1 MNDLD
6 LLAQTQHVSD
16 IFTRIMLKTLT
27 VGLLSES
34 PDGEVSMSQFQA
46 LKHIGQHGPC
56 TIGSLAQGLGVTQ
69 PAATMLVDRMVKR
82 VLVERGP
89 GRTDRRQSEVSLTP
103 HAEELLQRTESERAE
118 RLSRVLGLMHPTER
132 EQLLRSLE
140 RFVAAAVELETA
152 VEDAC
157 LRCGIEHDG
166 ECVLNKA
173 HMRQSGTEVTR
184 T

>member
-16 IFTRIMLKTLT
+16 IFTRLVLKTLT
-27 VGLLSES
+27 VGPLSD
-34 PDGEVSMSQFQA
+34 DGEITLAQYQA
-46 LKHIGQHGPC
+46 LKHIEHHGPC
-56 TIGSLAQGLGVTQ
+56 SIGSLAEGLGVTQ

-82 VLVERGP
+82 GLVEREP
-89 GRTDRRQSEVSLTP
+89 GRTDRRQSEVSLTE
-103 HAEELLQRTESERAE
+103 HARSLISRAECERAE
-118 RLSRVLGLMHPTER
+118 RLSRVLSLMNPDER

-140 RFVAAAVELETA
+140 RFVAAAVEVETA

-157 LRCGIEHDG
+157 LRCGVEHDG

-173 HMRQSGTEVTR
+173 QMRLSGTEVTR